1 MAGKSPQG
9 QLTEM
14 NPVKVKAII
23 HSLSE
28 LYSMGKPE
36 TNSELKQRIDMFF
49 QFCEDSS
56 IRPGV
61 QALCTA
67 LHISRTTLFRWNNGE
82 DCDRERQEIV
92 SMAKSFIDSF
102 LEQVTLSGQVS
113 PPVGIFLLKN
123 WCNYKDTI
131 GIEENVPH
139 EETRRVL
146 SADELPKLFLKDWKD
161 KEESLPKLLGRVEKD
176 KENDR
181 TLPCLTDTEPDTAAE

>member
-1 MAGKSPQG
+1 MAGKSPQE

-36 TNSELKQRIDMFF
+36 TNSELKERIDMFF
-49 QFCEDSS
+49 QLCEDSS

-82 DCDRERQEIV
+82 DCDRERQEII

-123 WCNYKDTI
+123 WCSYKDTVS
-131 GIEENVPH
+131 IEENMPH

-146 SADELPKLFLKDWKD
+146 PADAPIWLGDKD
-161 KEESLPKLLGRVEKD
+161 KAPNNNL
-176 KENDR
+176 
-181 TLPCLTDTEPDTAAE
+181 TLPHLEDAEPDTVAE